1 MSASTAN
8 PRPAAARID
17 HLRAGRMSIP
27 FAVLALGA
35 AVVLG
40 CGAARWSHY
49 ATPPAAQQVLATVS
63 LNFADAPDGSVLVR
77 NAATGALI
85 ETVPPRGGGFLRST
99 MRVMATE
106 READHLGPEKP
117 FTLTA
122 MDGNRLALTDT
133 ATGQTLE
140 LEAFGPSNAAEFAAI
155 LATSQSPLSVI
166 PAKAGISPTAPQPS
180 AAPQTEPQK

>member
-1 MSASTAN
+1 M
-8 PRPAAARID
+8 D
-17 HLRAGRMSIP
+17 HLRAGRTRIP

-35 AVVLG
+35 TVVLG

-49 ATPPAAQQVLATVS
+49 ATPPAPEKILANVS

-106 READHLGPEKP
+106 READHLGPQAP

-122 MDGNRLALTDT
+122 MAGNRLALQDT
-133 ATGQTLE
+133 ATGQILE

-155 LATSQSPLSVI
+155 LSLASTQSAPATVM
-166 PAKAGISPTAPQPS
+166 PAQAGIHALPAEKPAEKKQ
-180 AAPQTEPQK
+180 

>member
-1 MSASTAN
+1 MSASTAT
-8 PRPAAARID
+8 PPAAHRVD
-17 HLRAGRMSIP
+17 HLRAGRTRIP

-35 AVVLG
+35 TVVLG
-40 CGAARWSHY
+40 CGAARWAGY
-49 ATPPAAQQVLATVS
+49 ASQPAPQKILATIS

-77 NAATGALI
+77 NALTGALI

-106 READHLGPEKP
+106 READHLGAAPP

-122 MDGNRLALTDT
+122 MTGNRLALTDT
-133 ATGQTLE
+133 ATNQTLE

-155 LATSQSPLSVI
+155 LS
-166 PAKAGISPTAPQPS
+166 KAENHQ
-180 AAPQTEPQK
+180 